1 MWTDGSE
8 NLQTN
13 FADNSELEGGQCCV
27 KTGARGWRGAACQS
41 LLYGVCQHEVS
52 LSSLLASPSYS
63 VKPLHTG
70 LRLSWSCGQCQGWQP
85 SHFSITICLA
95 RRLEEPHQP
104 AGQEDC
110 QEVSSHHQHFRDIVG
125 LHTFAEY
132 KLEVTAFLEFYN
144 LTSSHSLFGRTCKC
158 NMNTKITS
166 HTVKLCSA

>member
-63 VKPLHTG
+63 VTPLHRG

-104 AGQEDC
+104 AGDEDC
-110 QEVSSHHQHFRDIVG
+110 QAWQLEEEVELATLATEIRSIMSSSLLQSGALLLRG
-125 LHTFAEY
+125 LKVVFKYSPE
-132 KLEVTAFLEFYN
+132 
-144 LTSSHSLFGRTCKC
+144 SL
-158 NMNTKITS
+158 KI
-166 HTVKLCSA
+166 L